1 MHQNSRMFTE
11 SEKILLNKNLIMESN
26 PVLDDKVLY
35 STNDSFSS
43 LLSTESS
50 KDNLEIQ
57 PIT

>member
-1 MHQNSRMFTE
+1 MFTE

-26 PVLDDKVLY
+26 PILDDKVLY

-43 LLSTESS
+43 ILSIDSS

-57 PIT
+57 PLT